1 MAHIGFT
8 AMRRWFLLSSS
19 SHDGGIH
26 IFIVELPLSIRMGGR
41 MATDEAIG
49 NGAMR
54 NSLFLNNLEQ
64 WIDDIISQDGL
75 ADKELIKTI
84 KDRFQRSM
92 QANIE
97 HHRFMMTSANGNDD
111 QKRVDRHKLMADVYQ
126 ALLNV

>member
-1 MAHIGFT
+1 MGAGVY
-8 AMRRWFLLSSS
+8 
-19 SHDGGIH
+19 
-26 IFIVELPLSIRMGGR
+26 IFIVELPLSIRMDAR
-41 MATDEAIG
+41 MDATDDAIG

-97 HHRFMMTSANGNDD
+97 HHRYDD
-111 QKRVDRHKLMADVYQ
+111 QC
-126 ALLNV
+126 